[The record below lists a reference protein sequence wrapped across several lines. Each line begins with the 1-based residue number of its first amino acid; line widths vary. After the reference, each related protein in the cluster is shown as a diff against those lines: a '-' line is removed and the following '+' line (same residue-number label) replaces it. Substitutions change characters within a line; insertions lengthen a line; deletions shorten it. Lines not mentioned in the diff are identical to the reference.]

1 MKGGSQTE
9 KVRKR
14 YSRIAGLYDLIE
26 APMERAF
33 AGRRQELLAG
43 VAGRVLEVGVGTGKN
58 LTYYPAETEVTAI
71 DFSPKMLE
79 RAGRKI
85 EREGLSNVELREMD
99 AQQLDFCDN
108 SFDTIVSTCV
118 FCSVPLPLYL
128 YGANINRHTLENLRT
143 AGFTRIEEENLW
155 GDIVKRI
162 VARP

>member
-1 MKGGSQTE
+1 MKGKTQTE
-9 KVRKR
+9 RVRKR

-43 VAGRVLEVGVGTGKN
+43 VAGRVLEVGVGTGKK
-58 LTYYPAETEVTAI
+58 L
-71 DFSPKMLE
+71 L
-79 RAGRKI
+79 AGP
-85 EREGLSNVELREMD
+85 LMD
-99 AQQLDFCDN
+99 LIN
-108 SFDTIVSTCV
+108 
-118 FCSVPLPLYL
+118 PLPLYL

-155 GDIVKRI
+155 DDIVKRI